1 MPADDH
7 SSPMDAVRGVFVD
20 KSMPRR
26 LPKLQLFHYMTDGD
40 FRQERPP
47 PGAMVGFLS
56 NLPIFAS
63 LPSLTWR
70 TWGRRLAAVV
80 AHCPRLH
87 PRAQRNRRHRGWV
100 ALTSRRDRA
109 EAASRRGLENEAY
122 EFSAAATVPY
132 QWFAD
137 ERRGMPNAPA
147 WEYVDAELNRI
158 EQLHLTEECK
168 MDHYIGTEEECDANI
183 IKYFAYLRAVLWRG
197 LFAKIGPRRTYQWE
211 HELIADSTLLEAS
224 YPNVEISRDGKRRSV
239 PIS

>member
-1 MPADDH
+1 
-7 SSPMDAVRGVFVD
+7 MDAVRGVFVD

-26 LPKLQLFHYMTDGD
+26 LPKLQLFHYMTDGRD
-40 FRQERPP
+40 FRHGNGPP

-56 NLPIFAS
+56 NLPDLRVLA
-63 LPSLTWR
+63 LPNLENF
-70 TWGRRLAAVV
+70 GDAELAAVV

-87 PRAQRNRRHRGWV
+87 TLELRGTGVTEVGWRSLLDETALKQLRA
-100 ALTSRRDRA
+100 ADY
-109 EAASRRGLENEAY
+109 ENEAY

-197 LFAKIGPRRTYQWE
+197 LFAKIGPRRKYQWE
-211 HELIADSTLLEAS
+211 HELIADGTLLEAS